1 MPKIILENRFNIY
14 QKIIILFVIGF
25 SFLYAISNLLEFDL
39 NFKGYILVIVFVLC
53 YGFLM
58 AFAFT
63 KRGFTKINSK
73 LYRASFVM
81 GLILFKK
88 HIYISEFPKIA
99 ILKFKKSQKLP
110 WFYVSKPDLASDF
123 NSFEVNLLNA
133 RHTKRNA
140 ILDLKKQKNLKPTIE
155 FLTSN
160 FKLKHE
166 TYSPSFRSNPRRRR

>member
-1 MPKIILENRFNIY
+1 MPKIILEDRFTIY

-25 SFLYAISNLLEFDL
+25 PFLYAISNLLEFDL
-39 NFKGYILVIVFVLC
+39 NFKGYILVILFVLC

-88 HIYISEFPKIA
+88 HIYISEFLEIA

-110 WFYVSKPDLASDF
+110 
-123 NSFEVNLLNA
+123 
-133 RHTKRNA
+133 
-140 ILDLKKQKNLKPTIE
+140 
-155 FLTSN
+155 
-160 FKLKHE
+160 
-166 TYSPSFRSNPRRRR
+166 